1 MLSMKIFVRPVDH
14 SSERQKLL
22 NILQVNLPFLP
33 HAQRFKW
40 LYCANP
46 DGPAR
51 SWFACQE
58 TSDQIVGVVSVFP
71 RSMWFGAQLKVC
83 GQVGDFATAASHRS
97 LGPSLMMQRATFEPV
112 NDGTWSFCYDCPPH
126 DAGMSTFR
134 RLGMKANCEMWR
146 YALLLRIDRKL
157 QRHLGRSGAV
167 PTAVGNLILGLYL
180 SQRKKVN
187 SLEITEHT
195 GPFGEEFSR
204 LDSAVK
210 EAGAIRA
217 ARSAAHLNWR
227 YREDPLQHFKVLTA
241 RQKGEL
247 IAYIVFCVV
256 DETATIVDLFG
267 KELPVAA
274 VALIS
279 AVVEQCK
286 LSCQGIQTFVSEA
299 SELVGPFLT
308 LRFRRRSVAARVVAY
323 AKPGT
328 DAAAFLNGGARM
340 VFTQAELRV

>member
-1 MLSMKIFVRPVDH
+1 MSIFVRPVDH
-14 SSERQKLL
+14 SSESQKLL
-22 NILQVNLPFLP
+22 NVLQLNLPFLP
-33 HAQRFKW
+33 HAQRFEW
-40 LYCANP
+40 LYRANP
-46 DGPAR
+46 DGLAR
-51 SWFACQE
+51 SWFACHG

-71 RSMWFGAQLKVC
+71 RSMWLGAHLKLC

-134 RLGMKANCEMWR
+134 RLGMKTNCEMWR

-157 QRHLGRSGAV
+157 QRYLGRSSRV

-210 EAGAIRA
+210 EEGVIRA

-227 YREDPLQHFKVLTA
+227 YREDPLQYFKVLTA

-256 DETATIVDLFG
+256 GETVTIVDLFG
-267 KELPVAA
+267 TELPTAA

-286 LSCQGIQTFVSEA
+286 LSCQAVQTFVSEA
-299 SELVGPFLT
+299 SELADSFMA
-308 LRFRRRSVAARVVAY
+308 LRLRRRSLAARVVAY

-328 DAAAFLNGGARM
+328 DVAAFLNGGARM
-340 VFTQAELRV
+340 VFTQAEIRV